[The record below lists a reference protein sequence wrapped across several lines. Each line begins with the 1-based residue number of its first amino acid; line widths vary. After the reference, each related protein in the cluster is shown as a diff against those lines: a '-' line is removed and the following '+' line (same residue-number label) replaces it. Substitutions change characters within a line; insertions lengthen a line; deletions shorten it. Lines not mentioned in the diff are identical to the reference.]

1 MSRKIGLVALV
12 IVALLVPAIVGTAD
26 GYVWVVVQGGLIG
39 SITGTVPLALLGG
52 TLYATQQDALAAI
65 NAASGGHVGN
75 WYLWVCLNG
84 ACVPV
89 DPYSVG
95 S

>member
-1 MSRKIGLVALV
+1 MIRKIPFVILVLAILFVPALVAS
-12 IVALLVPAIVGTAD
+12 GD
-26 GYVWVVVQGGLIG
+26 SYVWVVVQGGPVG
-39 SITGTVPLALLGG
+39 SITGTVPLAMLGG
-52 TLYATQQDALAAI
+52 TLYYTQEDALAAF
-65 NAASGGHVGN
+65 NEAAGTSVSN

-89 DPYSVG
+89 DPYTVG

>member
-1 MSRKIGLVALV
+1 MIRRISLVVLLLAT
-12 IVALLVPAIVGTAD
+12 LLVPALTAAGD
-26 GYVWVVVQGGLIG
+26 GYVWVVVQGGPIG
-39 SITGTVPLALLGG
+39 SIAGTVPLALLGG
-52 TLYATQQDALAAI
+52 TMYATQQDALAAI
-65 NAASGGHVGN
+65 NSAAGTSVSN

-89 DPYSVG
+89 DPYSTG